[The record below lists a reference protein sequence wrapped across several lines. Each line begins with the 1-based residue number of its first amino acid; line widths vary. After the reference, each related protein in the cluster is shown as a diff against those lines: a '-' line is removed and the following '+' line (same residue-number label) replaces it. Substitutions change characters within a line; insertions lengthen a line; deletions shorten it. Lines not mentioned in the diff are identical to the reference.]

1 MRGDRRLQL
10 RTNGVARGVVRVK
23 SVTTRAVIDAAAL

>member
-10 RTNGVARGVVRVK
+10 RGRTALRGVVRVK